1 MPGVINYTKLPEGLR
16 GGAQRWIE
24 NGIVPGSFLTAVI
37 RNDLTESFAQA
48 DDMNI
53 KRMFD
58 IVSFFYNEAPSQCWG
73 SREKMIA
80 WRDMHE
86 ERRRVRE
93 EKKLKEIRP

>member
-37 RNDLTESFAQA
+37 CNDLTESVTYAT
-48 DDMNI
+48 DINLSEMWNI
-53 KRMFD
+53 
-58 IVSFFYNEAPSQCWG
+58 VHFFYWEAPSQCWG